1 MKHNLLSFRFCFALA
16 IILFTAAC
24 SKNADTLPNVSNHQT
39 NSLIQKLYAV
49 KVTTVAGKFGI
60 QGDADGNGSTARFW
74 NPTKM
79 VYDNRNNKLYVA
91 DGTVIRSIDKQNNV
105 KTYLPFGKIGNYAE
119 ILDID
124 VTADSVGG
132 SLYFTTKENDLYKI
146 EPKGTSYKLTT
157 IINRIYGGNE
167 IGKLNTKDHF
177 DLPHGLATG
186 RNGSVYFFNTTWYTM
201 HHIVF
206 TSTAPFAGT
215 VKTFVG
221 KPAATRGG
229 NVWPFRDGTGETATF
244 NYGVTD
250 MCADGK
256 GNLYVADFRNDLLR
270 KVTPDGVVKSLFQY
284 ENGLGIDADGP
295 VSTAQANRVNQIS
308 AKKDGTSIF
317 FTTFGKGGFN
327 PPALRVVRPGIDV
340 STLVGT
346 STTYG
351 DGDENTAAFGEIG
364 GIATTADGKTIYVSE
379 IGNKVI
385 RKVTIQ

>member
-1 MKHNLLSFRFCFALA
+1 MKHNLLSLSSRFVLA
-16 IILFTAAC
+16 VLLFTTAC
-24 SKNADTLPNVSNHQT
+24 SKNADTLPNINSHQT
-39 NSLIQKLYAV
+39 NSLTEKIYNV
-49 KVTTVAGKFGI
+49 KVTTIAGKFGI
-60 QGDADGNGSTARFW
+60 QGDADGSGSTARFW

-79 VYDNRNNKLYVA
+79 VYDNRNDKLYVA

-124 VTADSVGG
+124 VTADSIGG

-157 IINRIYGGNE
+157 VINRIYGGNE

-215 VKTFVG
+215 VITFVG

-229 NVWPFRDGTGETATF
+229 NVWPFADGTGETATF
-244 NYGVTD
+244 GYGVTD

-256 GNLYVADFRNDLLR
+256 GTLYVADFRNDLVR

-284 ENGLGIDADGP
+284 EYGLGIDVDGP
-295 VSTAQANRVNQIS
+295 VSTAQANRVDQMP

-351 DGDENTAAFGEIG
+351 DGDGNTAAFGEIG

-379 IGNKVI
+379 VGNKVI